1 MQIFG
6 VRTPLI
12 KPGDDVAA
20 IAVDCARASGLEIL
34 QGDIIV
40 FSAKAV
46 GTAQGR
52 LVDLSAIKPSEEA
65 LRLSKRF
72 KLDPGFAEVV
82 LRESDEVLGGVERAL
97 STIKKGVLVA
107 NGGADQSNAPPG
119 HAALWPEDPQGSAEA
134 LRGSFRN
141 RGLDVGVLITDS
153 RTLPLRM
160 GSSAVAIGIAGF
172 SPIDALRG
180 KGDLFGRPMKIKR
193 LAVADDIASAAQLLM
208 GETSESVPIAVVR
221 GAPVQRGDGFK
232 IDAALIPMD
241 ECLVMHLMKRNAKK
255 DSHRRNN

>member
-1 MQIFG
+1 MLVFG
-6 VRTPLI
+6 IKTPLI

-20 IAVDCARASGLEIL
+20 IAMENARASGIEVS
-34 QGDIIV
+34 QGDIVV

-52 LVDLSAIKPSEEA
+52 LVDLSTVKPSNEA
-65 LRLSKRF
+65 LRLSKKF

-107 NGGADQSNAPPG
+107 NGGADQSNAPPN
-119 HAALWPEDPQGSAEA
+119 HAALWPEDPQGSAET
-134 LRGSFRN
+134 LRESFRHS
-141 RGLDVGVLITDS
+141 GLDVGVLITDS

-172 SPIDALRG
+172 SPIDDLRG
-180 KGDLFGRPMKIKR
+180 KGDLYGRPMKIKR

-208 GETSESVPIAVVR
+208 GETSESVPIALVR
-221 GAPVQRGDGFK
+221 DAPVQRGEGFT
-232 IDAALIPMD
+232 IDSALIPMD

-255 DSHRRNN
+255 GSRKKKN